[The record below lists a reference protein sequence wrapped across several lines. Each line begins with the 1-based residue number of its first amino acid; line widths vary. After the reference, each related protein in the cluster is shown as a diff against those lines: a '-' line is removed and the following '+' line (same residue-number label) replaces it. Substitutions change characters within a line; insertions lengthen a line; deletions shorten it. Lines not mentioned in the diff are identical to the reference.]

1 MPVIYNN
8 KTGLEE
14 NMTEAETAI
23 FLLKQA
29 ELGYGNL
36 QHPDGDR
43 DYGRRKLSKLL
54 PRYPSVVQ
62 KLVELEIKFRRE
74 GVSRSKSF

>member
-1 MPVIYNN
+1 
-8 KTGLEE
+8 
-14 NMTEAETAI
+14 MTEEQIAI
-23 FLLKQA
+23 YLLKQA

-36 QHPDGDR
+36 QHPDEDR
-43 DYGRRKLSKLL
+43 DYGRKKLSKML

-74 GVSRSKSF
+74 GVSRSKLF

>member
-1 MPVIYNN
+1 
-8 KTGLEE
+8 
-14 NMTEAETAI
+14 MTEEEIAI

-36 QHPDGDR
+36 QHPDEDC
-43 DYGRRKLSKLL
+43 DYGRKKLSKML

-62 KLVELEIKFRRE
+62 KLVELEIKFRRA

>member
-1 MPVIYNN
+1 
-8 KTGLEE
+8 
-14 NMTEAETAI
+14 MTEEQIAI
-23 FLLKQA
+23 YLLRQA

-36 QHPDGDR
+36 QHPDEDR
-43 DYGRRKLSKLL
+43 DYGRKKLSKML

-74 GVSRSKSF
+74 SVSRSKSF

>member
-1 MPVIYNN
+1 M
-8 KTGLEE
+8 TQEE
-14 NMTEAETAI
+14 IAI

-36 QHPDGDR
+36 QHPDEDR
-43 DYGRRKLSKLL
+43 DYGRKKLARML

-62 KLVELEIKFRRE
+62 KLVELEMKFRRG
-74 GVSRSKSF
+74 GVSGSKLF